1 MIARLTNPS
10 LFAEGMPCVLPK
22 ACEGE
27 GQDAD
32 EDREPNSRKSD
43 HEC

>member
-10 LFAEGMPCVLPK
+10 LFAEGMPCVLPA

-32 EDREPNSRKSD
+32 EDRE
-43 HEC
+43 C